1 MNGLYIGSM
10 GMMNYMQRLN
20 VHANNVA
27 NAQTT
32 GFKAENMTSK
42 VFDVQD
48 TYRRGDGSATNIG
61 SADYAVLPAATH
73 VNLAQGN
80 VQITNSPTDFFLDD
94 GAAGTS
100 SFFVTSKNDETF
112 LTRDGSF
119 TVNSDRYLQT
129 SAGAYVMDVNNERIR
144 IPENVDFFVSNN
156 GEIYREI
163 NEGTLQ
169 KPDIKRIVIAQLQ
182 TKTVDAETNARLVQ
196 RENKSFTLAEGN
208 IADLPNSAGMVRN
221 HMLENSNV
229 DMTKEMAD
237 LMTNQKMIQAS
248 QRIMTSFDKIYEKE
262 ANEILR

>member
-20 VHANNVA
+20 VHSNNVA

-48 TYRRGDGSATNIG
+48 TYRRGDGSVTNIG
-61 SADYAVLPAATH
+61 SADYAVVPAATH
-73 VNLAQGN
+73 VNLVQGN
-80 VQITNSPTDFFLDD
+80 VQITNSATDFFLDD

-119 TVNSDRYLQT
+119 TLNSDRYLQT
-129 SAGAYVMDVNNERIR
+129 ASGAFVMDENNERIR
-144 IPENVDFFVSNN
+144 IPEGAKVAVQAD
-156 GEIYREI
+156 
-163 NEGTLQ
+163 GTLYDEVTQ
-169 KPDIKRIVIAQLQ
+169 NNIGRLQ

-208 IADLPNSAGMVRN
+208 LADLPNGTGIVKN

>member
-1 MNGLYIGSM
+1 
-10 GMMNYMQRLN
+10 MMNYMQRIN
-20 VHANNVA
+20 VHSNNVA

-48 TYRRGDGSATNIG
+48 TYRRGDGAVTNIG
-61 SADYAVLPAATH
+61 SVDYAVVPAATH
-73 VNLAQGN
+73 VNLVQGN
-80 VQITNSPTDFFLDD
+80 IQMTNSATDFFLDD
-94 GAAGTS
+94 GAAGTT

-119 TVNSDRYLQT
+119 TLNSDRYLQT
-129 SAGAYVMDVNNERIR
+129 SSGAFIMGENNERIR
-144 IPENVDFFVSNN
+144 IPEGAKVAVQAD
-156 GEIYREI
+156 
-163 NEGTLQ
+163 GTLYDEVTQ
-169 KPDIKRIVIAQLQ
+169 NNIARLQ

-208 IADLPNSAGMVRN
+208 IANLPNGTGIVKN

-237 LMTNQKMIQAS
+237 LMTDQKMIQAS
-248 QRIMTSFDKIYEKE
+248 QRVMTSFDKIYEKE

>member
-10 GMMNYMQRLN
+10 GMMNYMQRIN
-20 VHANNVA
+20 VHSNNVA

-48 TYRRGDGSATNIG
+48 TYRRGDGAVTNIG
-61 SADYAVLPAATH
+61 SVDYAVVPAATH
-73 VNLAQGN
+73 VNLIQGN
-80 VQITNSPTDFFLDD
+80 IQMTNSATDFFLDD
-94 GAAGTS
+94 GAAGTT

-119 TVNSDRYLQT
+119 TLNSDRYLQT
-129 SAGAYVMDVNNERIR
+129 SSGAFVMGENNERIR
-144 IPENVDFFVSNN
+144 IPEGAKVAVQAD
-156 GEIYREI
+156 
-163 NEGTLQ
+163 GTLYDEVTQ
-169 KPDIKRIVIAQLQ
+169 NNIARLQ

-208 IADLPNSAGMVRN
+208 IANLPNGTGIVKN

-237 LMTNQKMIQAS
+237 LMTDQKMIQAS
-248 QRIMTSFDKIYEKE
+248 QRVMTSFDKIYEKE

>member
-10 GMMNYMQRLN
+10 GMMNYMQRIN
-20 VHANNVA
+20 VHSNNVA

-48 TYRRGDGSATNIG
+48 TYRRGDGAVTNIG
-61 SADYAVLPAATH
+61 STDYAVVPAATH
-73 VNLAQGN
+73 VNLVQGN
-80 VQITNSPTDFFLDD
+80 IQITNSDTDFFLDD
-94 GAAGTS
+94 GTAGTA
-100 SFFVTSKNDETF
+100 SFFVTSKNNETF

-119 TVNSDRYLQT
+119 TLNSDRYLQT
-129 SAGAYVMDVNNERIR
+129 SSGAFVMGENNERIR
-144 IPENVDFFVSNN
+144 IPEGAKVAVQAD
-156 GEIYREI
+156 
-163 NEGTLQ
+163 GTLYDAVTQ
-169 KPDIKRIVIAQLQ
+169 NNIARLQ
-182 TKTVDAETNARLVQ
+182 TKTVGAEANNRLVQ

-208 IADLPNSAGMVRN
+208 IADLPNGTGLVKN

-237 LMTNQKMIQAS
+237 LMTDQKMISAS
-248 QRIMTSFDKIYEKE
+248 QRVMTSFDKIYEKE

>member
-10 GMMNYMQRLN
+10 GMMNYMQRIN
-20 VHANNVA
+20 VHSNNVA

-48 TYRRGDGSATNIG
+48 TYRRGDGAVTNIG
-61 SADYAVLPAATH
+61 SVDYAVVPAATH
-73 VNLAQGN
+73 VNLVQGN
-80 VQITNSPTDFFLDD
+80 IQMTNSATDFFLDD
-94 GAAGTS
+94 GAAGTT

-119 TVNSDRYLQT
+119 TINSDRYLQT
-129 SAGAYVMDVNNERIR
+129 SSGAFVMGENNERIR
-144 IPENVDFFVSNN
+144 IPEGAKVAVQAD
-156 GEIYREI
+156 
-163 NEGTLQ
+163 GTLYDEVTQ
-169 KPDIKRIVIAQLQ
+169 NNIARLQ
-182 TKTVDAETNARLVQ
+182 TKTVDAEANARLMQ

-208 IADLPNSAGMVRN
+208 IADLPNGTGLVKN

-237 LMTNQKMIQAS
+237 LMTDQRMISAS
-248 QRIMTSFDKIYEKE
+248 QRVMTSFDKIYEKE

>member
-10 GMMNYMQRLN
+10 GMMNYMQRIN
-20 VHANNVA
+20 VHSNNVA

-48 TYRRGDGSATNIG
+48 TYRRGDGAVTNIG
-61 SADYAVLPAATH
+61 SVDYAVVPAATH
-73 VNLAQGN
+73 VNLVQGN
-80 VQITNSPTDFFLDD
+80 IQMTNSATDFFLDD
-94 GAAGTS
+94 GANGTT

-119 TVNSDRYLQT
+119 TINSDRYLQT
-129 SAGAYVMDVNNERIR
+129 SSGAFVMGENNERIR
-144 IPENVDFFVSNN
+144 IPEGAKVAVQAD
-156 GEIYREI
+156 
-163 NEGTLQ
+163 GTLYDEVTQ
-169 KPDIKRIVIAQLQ
+169 NNIARLQ
-182 TKTVDAETNARLVQ
+182 TKTVDAEANNRLVQ

-208 IADLPNSAGMVRN
+208 IADLPNGTGLVKN

-237 LMTNQKMIQAS
+237 LMTDQRMISAS
-248 QRIMTSFDKIYEKE
+248 QRVMTSFDKIYEKE

>member
-10 GMMNYMQRLN
+10 GMMNYMQRIN
-20 VHANNVA
+20 VHSNNVA

-48 TYRRGDGSATNIG
+48 TYRRGDGAVTNIG
-61 SADYAVLPAATH
+61 SVDYAVVPAATH
-73 VNLAQGN
+73 VNLVQGN
-80 VQITNSPTDFFLDD
+80 IQMTNSATDFFLDD
-94 GAAGTS
+94 GANGTT

-119 TVNSDRYLQT
+119 TINSDRYLQT
-129 SAGAYVMDVNNERIR
+129 SSGAFVMGENNERIR
-144 IPENVDFFVSNN
+144 IPEGAKVAVQAD
-156 GEIYREI
+156 GTLYD
-163 NEGTLQ
+163 EGTQ
-169 KPDIKRIVIAQLQ
+169 NNIARLQ
-182 TKTVDAETNARLVQ
+182 TKTVDAEANSRLMQ

-208 IADLPNSAGMVRN
+208 IADLPNGTGLVKN

-237 LMTNQKMIQAS
+237 LMTDQRMISAS
-248 QRIMTSFDKIYEKE
+248 QRVMTSFDKIYEKE

>member
-1 MNGLYIGSM
+1 
-10 GMMNYMQRLN
+10 MMNYMQRIN
-20 VHANNVA
+20 VHSNNVA

-48 TYRRGDGSATNIG
+48 TYRRGDGAVTNIG
-61 SADYAVLPAATH
+61 SVDYAVVPAATH
-73 VNLAQGN
+73 VNLVQGN
-80 VQITNSPTDFFLDD
+80 IQMTNSATDFFLDD
-94 GAAGTS
+94 GAAGTT

-119 TVNSDRYLQT
+119 TINSDRYLQT
-129 SAGAYVMDVNNERIR
+129 SSGAFVMGENNERIR
-144 IPENVDFFVSNN
+144 IPEGAKVAVQAD
-156 GEIYREI
+156 
-163 NEGTLQ
+163 GTLYDEVTQ
-169 KPDIKRIVIAQLQ
+169 NNIARLQ
-182 TKTVDAETNARLVQ
+182 TKTVDAEANARLMQ

-208 IADLPNSAGMVRN
+208 IADLPNGTGLVKN

-237 LMTNQKMIQAS
+237 LMTDQRMISAS
-248 QRIMTSFDKIYEKE
+248 QRVMTSFDKIYEKE

>member
-10 GMMNYMQRLN
+10 GMMNYMQRIN
-20 VHANNVA
+20 VHSNNVA

-48 TYRRGDGSATNIG
+48 TYRRGDGAVTNIG
-61 SADYAVLPAATH
+61 SVDYAVVPAATH
-73 VNLAQGN
+73 VNLVQGN
-80 VQITNSPTDFFLDD
+80 IQMTNSATDFFLDD
-94 GAAGTS
+94 GAAGTT

-119 TVNSDRYLQT
+119 TINSDRYLQT
-129 SAGAYVMDVNNERIR
+129 SSGAYVMDVNNERVR
-144 IPENVDFFVSNN
+144 IPEGAKIAVQAD
-156 GEIYREI
+156 GTLYD
-163 NEGTLQ
+163 EGTQ
-169 KPDIKRIVIAQLQ
+169 NNIARLQ
-182 TKTVDAETNARLVQ
+182 TKTVDAEANARLMQ

-208 IADLPNSAGMVRN
+208 IADLPNGTGLVKN

-237 LMTNQKMIQAS
+237 LMTDQRMISAS

>member
-10 GMMNYMQRLN
+10 GMMNYMQRIN
-20 VHANNVA
+20 VHSNNVA

-48 TYRRGDGSATNIG
+48 TYRRGDGAVTNIG
-61 SADYAVLPAATH
+61 SVDYAVVPAATH
-73 VNLAQGN
+73 VNLVQGN
-80 VQITNSPTDFFLDD
+80 VQITNSATDFFLDD

-119 TVNSDRYLQT
+119 TLNSDRYLQT
-129 SAGAYVMDVNNERIR
+129 SSGAFVMGENNERIR
-144 IPENVDFFVSNN
+144 IPEGAKVAVQAD
-156 GEIYREI
+156 
-163 NEGTLQ
+163 GTLYDEVTQ
-169 KPDIKRIVIAQLQ
+169 NNIARLQ

-208 IADLPNSAGMVRN
+208 IANLPNGTGIVKN

-237 LMTNQKMIQAS
+237 LMSSQKMIQAS

>member
-1 MNGLYIGSM
+1 
-10 GMMNYMQRLN
+10 MMNYMQRIN
-20 VHANNVA
+20 VHSNNVA

-48 TYRRGDGSATNIG
+48 TYRRGDGVVTNIG
-61 SADYAVLPAATH
+61 SVDYAVVPAATH
-73 VNLAQGN
+73 VNLVQGN
-80 VQITNSPTDFFLDD
+80 IQMTNSATDFFLDD
-94 GAAGTS
+94 GAAGTT

-119 TVNSDRYLQT
+119 TLNSDRYLQT
-129 SAGAYVMDVNNERIR
+129 SSGAFVMGENNERIR
-144 IPENVDFFVSNN
+144 IPEGAKVAVQAD
-156 GEIYREI
+156 
-163 NEGTLQ
+163 GTLYDEITQ
-169 KPDIKRIVIAQLQ
+169 NNIARLQ

-208 IADLPNSAGMVRN
+208 IANLPNGTGIVKN

-237 LMTNQKMIQAS
+237 LMTDQKMIQAS
-248 QRIMTSFDKIYEKE
+248 QRVMTSFDKIYEKE

>member
-1 MNGLYIGSM
+1 
-10 GMMNYMQRLN
+10 MMNYMQRIN
-20 VHANNVA
+20 VHSNNVA

-48 TYRRGDGSATNIG
+48 TYRRGDGAVINIG
-61 SADYAVLPAATH
+61 SVDYAVVPAATH
-73 VNLAQGN
+73 VNLVQGN
-80 VQITNSPTDFFLDD
+80 IQMTNSATDFFLDD
-94 GAAGTS
+94 GANGTT

-119 TVNSDRYLQT
+119 TINSDRYLQT
-129 SAGAYVMDVNNERIR
+129 SSGAFVMGENNERIR
-144 IPENVDFFVSNN
+144 IPEGAKVAVQAD
-156 GEIYREI
+156 GTLYD
-163 NEGTLQ
+163 EGTQ
-169 KPDIKRIVIAQLQ
+169 NNIARLQ
-182 TKTVDAETNARLVQ
+182 TKTVDAEANSRLMQ

-208 IADLPNSAGMVRN
+208 IADLPNGTGLVKN

-237 LMTNQKMIQAS
+237 LMTDQRMISAS
-248 QRIMTSFDKIYEKE
+248 QRVMTSFDKIYEKE

>member
-10 GMMNYMQRLN
+10 GMMNYMQRIN
-20 VHANNVA
+20 VHSNNVA

-48 TYRRGDGSATNIG
+48 TYRRGDGAVTNIG
-61 SADYAVLPAATH
+61 SVDYAVVPAATH
-73 VNLAQGN
+73 VNLVQGN
-80 VQITNSPTDFFLDD
+80 IQMTNSATDFFLDD
-94 GAAGTS
+94 GANGTT

-119 TVNSDRYLQT
+119 TINSDRYLQT
-129 SAGAYVMDVNNERIR
+129 SSGAFVLGENNERIR
-144 IPENVDFFVSNN
+144 IPEGAKVAVQAD
-156 GEIYREI
+156 
-163 NEGTLQ
+163 GTLYDEVTQ
-169 KPDIKRIVIAQLQ
+169 NNIARLQ
-182 TKTVDAETNARLVQ
+182 TKTVDAEANARLMQ
-196 RENKSFTLAEGN
+196 RENKSFALAEGN
-208 IADLPNSAGMVRN
+208 IADLPNGTGLVKN

-237 LMTNQKMIQAS
+237 LMTDQKMISAS
-248 QRIMTSFDKIYEKE
+248 QRVMTSFDKIYEKE

>member
-10 GMMNYMQRLN
+10 GMMNYMQRIN
-20 VHANNVA
+20 VHSNNVA

-48 TYRRGDGSATNIG
+48 TYRRGDGAVTNIG
-61 SADYAVLPAATH
+61 STDYAVVPAATH
-73 VNLAQGN
+73 VNLVQGN
-80 VQITNSPTDFFLDD
+80 IQMTNSATDFFLDD
-94 GAAGTS
+94 GANGTT

-119 TVNSDRYLQT
+119 TINSDRYLQT
-129 SAGAYVMDVNNERIR
+129 SSGAYVMGENNERIR
-144 IPENVDFFVSNN
+144 IPEGAKVAVQAD
-156 GEIYREI
+156 
-163 NEGTLQ
+163 GTLYDEVTQ
-169 KPDIKRIVIAQLQ
+169 NNIARLQ
-182 TKTVDAETNARLVQ
+182 TKTVDAEANARLMQ

-208 IADLPNSAGMVRN
+208 IADLPNGAGLVKN

-237 LMTNQKMIQAS
+237 LMTDQKMISAS
-248 QRIMTSFDKIYEKE
+248 QRVMTSFDKIYEKE

>member
-10 GMMNYMQRLN
+10 GMMNYMQRIN
-20 VHANNVA
+20 VHSNNVA

-48 TYRRGDGSATNIG
+48 TYRRGDGAVTNIG
-61 SADYAVLPAATH
+61 SVDYAVVPAATH
-73 VNLAQGN
+73 VNLVQGN
-80 VQITNSPTDFFLDD
+80 IQMTNSDTDFFLDD
-94 GAAGTS
+94 GTAGTA
-100 SFFVTSKNDETF
+100 SFFVTSKNNETF

-119 TVNSDRYLQT
+119 TLNSDRYLQT
-129 SAGAYVMDVNNERIR
+129 TSGAFVMGENNERIR
-144 IPENVDFFVSNN
+144 IPEGAKVAVQAD
-156 GEIYREI
+156 
-163 NEGTLQ
+163 GTLYDAVTQ
-169 KPDIKRIVIAQLQ
+169 NNIARLQ
-182 TKTVDAETNARLVQ
+182 TKTVGADANNRLVQ

-208 IADLPNSAGMVRN
+208 IADLPNGVGTVKN

-237 LMTNQKMIQAS
+237 LMTDQKMISAS
-248 QRIMTSFDKIYEKE
+248 QRVMTSFDKIYEKE

>member
-10 GMMNYMQRLN
+10 GMMNYMQRIN
-20 VHANNVA
+20 VHSNNVA

-48 TYRRGDGSATNIG
+48 TYRRGDGAVTNIG
-61 SADYAVLPAATH
+61 SVDYAVVPAATH
-73 VNLAQGN
+73 VNLVQGN
-80 VQITNSPTDFFLDD
+80 IQMTNRATDFFLDD
-94 GAAGTS
+94 GAAGTT

-119 TVNSDRYLQT
+119 TLNSDRYLQT
-129 SAGAYVMDVNNERIR
+129 SSGAFVMGENNERIR
-144 IPENVDFFVSNN
+144 IPEGAKVAVQAD
-156 GEIYREI
+156 
-163 NEGTLQ
+163 GTLYDEVTQ
-169 KPDIKRIVIAQLQ
+169 NNIARLQ

-208 IADLPNSAGMVRN
+208 IANLPNGTGIVKN

-237 LMTNQKMIQAS
+237 LMTDQKMIQAS
-248 QRIMTSFDKIYEKE
+248 QRVMTSFDKIYEKE

>member
-10 GMMNYMQRLN
+10 GMMNNMQRIN
-20 VHANNVA
+20 VHSNNVA

-48 TYRRGDGSATNIG
+48 TYRRGDGAVTNIG
-61 SADYAVLPAATH
+61 SVDYAVVPAATH
-73 VNLAQGN
+73 VNLVQGN
-80 VQITNSPTDFFLDD
+80 IQMTNSATDFFLDD
-94 GAAGTS
+94 GAAGTT

-119 TVNSDRYLQT
+119 TINSDRYLQT
-129 SAGAYVMDVNNERIR
+129 SSGAYVMDVNNERVR
-144 IPENVDFFVSNN
+144 IPEGAKIAVQAD
-156 GEIYREI
+156 GTLYD
-163 NEGTLQ
+163 EGTQ
-169 KPDIKRIVIAQLQ
+169 NNIARLQ
-182 TKTVDAETNARLVQ
+182 TKTVDAEANARLMQ

-208 IADLPNSAGMVRN
+208 IADLPNGTGLVKN

-237 LMTNQKMIQAS
+237 LMTDQRMISAS
-248 QRIMTSFDKIYEKE
+248 QRVMTSFDKIYEKE

>member
-10 GMMNYMQRLN
+10 GMMNYMQRIN
-20 VHANNVA
+20 VHSNNVA

-48 TYRRGDGSATNIG
+48 TYRRGDGAVTNIG
-61 SADYAVLPAATH
+61 SVDYAVVPAATH
-73 VNLAQGN
+73 VNLVQGN
-80 VQITNSPTDFFLDD
+80 IQMTNSATDFFLDD
-94 GAAGTS
+94 GANGKT

-119 TVNSDRYLQT
+119 TINSDRYLQT
-129 SAGAYVMDVNNERIR
+129 SSGAFVMGENNERIR
-144 IPENVDFFVSNN
+144 IPEGAKVAVQAD
-156 GEIYREI
+156 
-163 NEGTLQ
+163 GTLYDEVTQ
-169 KPDIKRIVIAQLQ
+169 NNIARLQ
-182 TKTVDAETNARLVQ
+182 TKTVDAEANNRLVQ

-208 IADLPNSAGMVRN
+208 IADLPNGTGLVKN

-237 LMTNQKMIQAS
+237 LMTDQRMISAS
-248 QRIMTSFDKIYEKE
+248 QRVMTSFDKIYEKE

>member
-10 GMMNYMQRLN
+10 GMMNYMQRIN
-20 VHANNVA
+20 VHSNNVA

-48 TYRRGDGSATNIG
+48 TYRRGDGAVTNIG
-61 SADYAVLPAATH
+61 SVDYAVVPAATH
-73 VNLAQGN
+73 VNLVQGN
-80 VQITNSPTDFFLDD
+80 IQMTNSATDFFLDD
-94 GAAGTS
+94 GAAGTT

-119 TVNSDRYLQT
+119 TLNSDRYLQT
-129 SAGAYVMDVNNERIR
+129 SSGTFVMGENNERIR
-144 IPENVDFFVSNN
+144 IPEGAKVAVQAD
-156 GEIYREI
+156 
-163 NEGTLQ
+163 GTLYDEVTQ
-169 KPDIKRIVIAQLQ
+169 NNIARLQ

-208 IADLPNSAGMVRN
+208 IANLPNGTGIVKN

-237 LMTNQKMIQAS
+237 LMTDQKMIQAS
-248 QRIMTSFDKIYEKE
+248 QRVMTSFDKIYEKE

>member
-10 GMMNYMQRLN
+10 GMMNYMQRIN
-20 VHANNVA
+20 VHSNNVA

-48 TYRRGDGSATNIG
+48 TYRRGDGAVTNIG
-61 SADYAVLPAATH
+61 SVDYAVVPAATH
-73 VNLAQGN
+73 VNLVQGN
-80 VQITNSPTDFFLDD
+80 IQMTNSATDFFLDD
-94 GAAGTS
+94 GAAGTT

-119 TVNSDRYLQT
+119 TLNSDRYLQT
-129 SAGAYVMDVNNERIR
+129 SSGAFVMGENNERIR
-144 IPENVDFFVSNN
+144 IPEGAKVAVQAD
-156 GEIYREI
+156 
-163 NEGTLQ
+163 GTLYDEVTQ
-169 KPDIKRIVIAQLQ
+169 NNIARLQ

-208 IADLPNSAGMVRN
+208 NANLPNGTGIVKN

-237 LMTNQKMIQAS
+237 LMTDQKMIQAS
-248 QRIMTSFDKIYEKE
+248 QRVMTSFDKIYEKE

>member
-10 GMMNYMQRLN
+10 GMMNYMQRIN
-20 VHANNVA
+20 VHSNNIA
-27 NAQTT
+27 NAQTP

-48 TYRRGDGSATNIG
+48 TYRRGDGAVTNIG
-61 SADYAVLPAATH
+61 SVDYAVVPAATH
-73 VNLAQGN
+73 VNLVQGN
-80 VQITNSPTDFFLDD
+80 IQMTNSATDFFLDD
-94 GAAGTS
+94 GTAGTS

-119 TVNSDRYLQT
+119 TLNSDRYLQT
-129 SAGAYVMDVNNERIR
+129 SSGAFVMGENNERIR
-144 IPENVDFFVSNN
+144 IPEGAKIAVQAD
-156 GEIYREI
+156 
-163 NEGTLQ
+163 GTLYDEVTQ
-169 KPDIKRIVIAQLQ
+169 NNIARLQ
-182 TKTVDAETNARLVQ
+182 TKTVDAETNNRLVQ

-208 IADLPNSAGMVRN
+208 IANLPNGTGVVKN

-237 LMTNQKMIQAS
+237 LMTDQKMIQAS
-248 QRIMTSFDKIYEKE
+248 QRVMTSFDKIYEKE

>member
-10 GMMNYMQRLN
+10 GMMNYMQRIN
-20 VHANNVA
+20 VHSNNVA

-48 TYRRGDGSATNIG
+48 TYRRGDGAVTNIG
-61 SADYAVLPAATH
+61 STDYAVVPAATH
-73 VNLAQGN
+73 VNLVQGN
-80 VQITNSPTDFFLDD
+80 IQMTNSDTDFFLDD
-94 GAAGTS
+94 GTAGTA
-100 SFFVTSKNDETF
+100 SFFVTSKNNETF

-119 TVNSDRYLQT
+119 TLNSDRYLQT
-129 SAGAYVMDVNNERIR
+129 TSGAFVMGENNERIR
-144 IPENVDFFVSNN
+144 IPEGAKVAVQAD
-156 GEIYREI
+156 
-163 NEGTLQ
+163 GTLYDAVTQ
-169 KPDIKRIVIAQLQ
+169 NNIARLQ
-182 TKTVDAETNARLVQ
+182 TKTVGAEANNRLVQ

-208 IADLPNSAGMVRN
+208 IADLPNGTGLVKN

-237 LMTNQKMIQAS
+237 LMTDQKMISAS
-248 QRIMTSFDKIYEKE
+248 QRVMTSFDKIYEKE

>member
-1 MNGLYIGSM
+1 MNGIYIGSM
-10 GMMNYMQRLN
+10 GMMNYMQHLN

-48 TYRRGDGSATNIG
+48 TYRRGDGAVTNIG
-61 SADYAVLPAATH
+61 TVDYAVVPAATH
-73 VNLAQGN
+73 VNLVQGN
-80 VQITNSPTDFFLDD
+80 IQITNSPTDFFLDD
-94 GAAGTS
+94 GTAGTA

-112 LTRDGSF
+112 LTRDGHF

-129 SAGAYVMDVNNERIR
+129 SSGAFVMGENNERIH
-144 IPENVDFFVSNN
+144 IPEGAKIAVQAD
-156 GEIYREI
+156 
-163 NEGTLQ
+163 GTLYDEVTQ
-169 KPDIKRIVIAQLQ
+169 NNIARLQ

-208 IADLPNSAGMVRN
+208 ITNLPNGTGTVKN

-229 DMTKEMAD
+229 DMTKEMTD

>member
-10 GMMNYMQRLN
+10 GMMNYMQRIN
-20 VHANNVA
+20 VHSNNVA

-48 TYRRGDGSATNIG
+48 TYRRGDGAVTNIG
-61 SADYAVLPAATH
+61 SVDYAVVPAATH
-73 VNLAQGN
+73 VNLVQGN
-80 VQITNSPTDFFLDD
+80 IQMTNSDTDFFLDD
-94 GAAGTS
+94 GTAGTA
-100 SFFVTSKNDETF
+100 SFFVTSKNNETF

-119 TVNSDRYLQT
+119 TLNSDRYLQT
-129 SAGAYVMDVNNERIR
+129 SSGAFVMGENNERIR
-144 IPENVDFFVSNN
+144 IPEGAKVAVQAD
-156 GEIYREI
+156 
-163 NEGTLQ
+163 GTLYDAVTQ
-169 KPDIKRIVIAQLQ
+169 NNIARLQ
-182 TKTVDAETNARLVQ
+182 TKTVGAEANNRLVQ

-208 IADLPNSAGMVRN
+208 IADLPNGAGLVKN

-237 LMTNQKMIQAS
+237 LMTDQKMISAS
-248 QRIMTSFDKIYEKE
+248 QRVMTSFDKIYEKE

>member
-10 GMMNYMQRLN
+10 GMMNYMQRIN
-20 VHANNVA
+20 VHSNNVA

-48 TYRRGDGSATNIG
+48 TYRRGDGAVTNIG
-61 SADYAVLPAATH
+61 SVDYAVVPAATH
-73 VNLAQGN
+73 VNLVQGN
-80 VQITNSPTDFFLDD
+80 IQMTNSATDFFLDD
-94 GAAGTS
+94 GAAGTT

-119 TVNSDRYLQT
+119 TLNSNRYLQT
-129 SAGAYVMDVNNERIR
+129 SSGAFVMGENNERIR
-144 IPENVDFFVSNN
+144 IPEGAKVAVQAD
-156 GEIYREI
+156 
-163 NEGTLQ
+163 GTLYDEVTQ
-169 KPDIKRIVIAQLQ
+169 NNIARLQ

-208 IADLPNSAGMVRN
+208 IANLPNGTGIVKN

-237 LMTNQKMIQAS
+237 LITDQKMIQAS
-248 QRIMTSFDKIYEKE
+248 QRVMTSFDKIYEKE

>member
-1 MNGLYIGSM
+1 
-10 GMMNYMQRLN
+10 MMNYMQRIN
-20 VHANNVA
+20 VHSNNVA

-48 TYRRGDGSATNIG
+48 TYRRGDGAVTNIG
-61 SADYAVLPAATH
+61 SVDYAVVPAATH
-73 VNLAQGN
+73 VNLVQGN
-80 VQITNSPTDFFLDD
+80 IQMTNSATDFFLDD
-94 GAAGTS
+94 GANGTT

-119 TVNSDRYLQT
+119 TINSDRYLQT
-129 SAGAYVMDVNNERIR
+129 SSGAYVMGENNERIR
-144 IPENVDFFVSNN
+144 IPEGAKVAVQAD
-156 GEIYREI
+156 GTLYD
-163 NEGTLQ
+163 EGTQ
-169 KPDIKRIVIAQLQ
+169 NNIARLQ
-182 TKTVDAETNARLVQ
+182 TKTVDAEANSRLMQ

-208 IADLPNSAGMVRN
+208 IADLPNGTGLVKN

-237 LMTNQKMIQAS
+237 LMTDQRMISAS
-248 QRIMTSFDKIYEKE
+248 QRVMTSFDKIYEKE

>member
-10 GMMNYMQRLN
+10 GMMNYMQRIN
-20 VHANNVA
+20 VHSNNVA

-48 TYRRGDGSATNIG
+48 TYRRGDGAVTNIG
-61 SADYAVLPAATH
+61 SVDYAVVPAATH
-73 VNLAQGN
+73 VNLVQGN
-80 VQITNSPTDFFLDD
+80 IQMTNSDTDFFLDD
-94 GAAGTS
+94 GTAGTA
-100 SFFVTSKNDETF
+100 SFFVTSKNNETF

-119 TVNSDRYLQT
+119 TLNSDRYLQT
-129 SAGAYVMDVNNERIR
+129 TSGAFVMGENNERIR
-144 IPENVDFFVSNN
+144 IPEGAKVAVQAD
-156 GEIYREI
+156 
-163 NEGTLQ
+163 GTLYDAVTQ
-169 KPDIKRIVIAQLQ
+169 NNIARLQ
-182 TKTVDAETNARLVQ
+182 TKTVGADANSRLVQ

-208 IADLPNSAGMVRN
+208 IADLPNGVGTIKN

-237 LMTNQKMIQAS
+237 LMTDQKMISAS
-248 QRIMTSFDKIYEKE
+248 QRVMTSFDKIYEKE

>member
-10 GMMNYMQRLN
+10 GMMNYMQRIN
-20 VHANNVA
+20 VHSNNVA

-48 TYRRGDGSATNIG
+48 TYRRGDGAMTNIG
-61 SADYAVLPAATH
+61 SVDYAVVPAATH
-73 VNLAQGN
+73 VNLVQGN
-80 VQITNSPTDFFLDD
+80 IQITNSATDFFLDD

-119 TVNSDRYLQT
+119 TLNSDRYLQT
-129 SAGAYVMDVNNERIR
+129 SSGAFVMGENNERIR
-144 IPENVDFFVSNN
+144 IPEGAKVAVQAD
-156 GEIYREI
+156 
-163 NEGTLQ
+163 GTLYDEVTQ
-169 KPDIKRIVIAQLQ
+169 NNIARLQ

-208 IADLPNSAGMVRN
+208 IANLPNGTGIVKN

-237 LMTNQKMIQAS
+237 LMSSQKMIQAS

>member
-10 GMMNYMQRLN
+10 GMMNYMQRIN
-20 VHANNVA
+20 VHSNNVA

-48 TYRRGDGSATNIG
+48 TYRRGDGAVTNIG
-61 SADYAVLPAATH
+61 SVDYAVVPAATH
-73 VNLAQGN
+73 VNLVQGN
-80 VQITNSPTDFFLDD
+80 IQMTNSATDFFLDD
-94 GAAGTS
+94 GAAGTT

-119 TVNSDRYLQT
+119 TLNSDRYLQT
-129 SAGAYVMDVNNERIR
+129 SSGVFVMGENNERIR
-144 IPENVDFFVSNN
+144 IPEGAKVAVQAD
-156 GEIYREI
+156 
-163 NEGTLQ
+163 GTLYDEVTQ
-169 KPDIKRIVIAQLQ
+169 NNIARLQ

-208 IADLPNSAGMVRN
+208 IANLPNGTGIVKN

-237 LMTNQKMIQAS
+237 LMTDQKMIQAS
-248 QRIMTSFDKIYEKE
+248 QRVMTSFDKIYEKE

>member
-10 GMMNYMQRLN
+10 GMMNYMQRIN
-20 VHANNVA
+20 VHSNNVA

-48 TYRRGDGSATNIG
+48 TYRRGDGAVTNIG
-61 SADYAVLPAATH
+61 SVDYAVVPAATH
-73 VNLAQGN
+73 VNLVQGN
-80 VQITNSPTDFFLDD
+80 IQMTNSATDFFLDD
-94 GAAGTS
+94 GANGTT

-119 TVNSDRYLQT
+119 TINSDRYLQT
-129 SAGAYVMDVNNERIR
+129 SSGAFVMGENNERIR
-144 IPENVDFFVSNN
+144 IPEGAKVAVQAD
-156 GEIYREI
+156 
-163 NEGTLQ
+163 GTLYDEVTQ
-169 KPDIKRIVIAQLQ
+169 NNIARLQ
-182 TKTVDAETNARLVQ
+182 TKTVDAEANNRLVQ
-196 RENKSFTLAEGN
+196 RGNKSFTLAEGN
-208 IADLPNSAGMVRN
+208 IADLPNGTGLVKN

-237 LMTNQKMIQAS
+237 LMTDQRMISAS
-248 QRIMTSFDKIYEKE
+248 QRVMTSFDKIYEKE

>member
-10 GMMNYMQRLN
+10 GMMNYMQRIN
-20 VHANNVA
+20 VHSNNVA

-48 TYRRGDGSATNIG
+48 TYRRGDGAVTNIG
-61 SADYAVLPAATH
+61 SVDYAVVPAATH
-73 VNLAQGN
+73 VNLVQGN
-80 VQITNSPTDFFLDD
+80 IQMTNSATDFFLDD
-94 GAAGTS
+94 GAAGTT

-119 TVNSDRYLQT
+119 TINSDRYLQT
-129 SAGAYVMDVNNERIR
+129 SSGAYVMDVNNERVR
-144 IPENVDFFVSNN
+144 IPEGAKIAVQAD
-156 GEIYREI
+156 GTLYD
-163 NEGTLQ
+163 EGTQ
-169 KPDIKRIVIAQLQ
+169 NNIARLQ
-182 TKTVDAETNARLVQ
+182 TKTVDAEANSRLMQ

-208 IADLPNSAGMVRN
+208 IADLPNGTGLVKN

-237 LMTNQKMIQAS
+237 LMTDQKMISAS
-248 QRIMTSFDKIYEKE
+248 QRVMTSFDKIYEKE